1 MEIAYDAA
9 TNCYKELFKTMS
21 KVEENIETAKPHD
34 EGGDTVDEKEKIEND
49 KKQRMKWKR
58 KWNVEIYSESCSKWY
73 DGTIVKIT
81 KDVQGEWLT
90 VAYRTG
96 GEKTPTLKQIQ
107 RFNKEIRVK
116 QISYTPNL
124 EFANRIIFLTD
135 AQPNQSSGKDSLL
148 NMVKRNSSTQQYKG
162 FQIHTTFIGVGLDFN
177 TKFVEDIIKV
187 EGGNYYAVHSNKEF
201 MKTMDEE

>member
-9 TNCYKELFKTMS
+9 TNCYKEIFKNMT
-21 KVEENIETAKPHD
+21 KPNENITPKD
-34 EGGDTVDEKEKIEND
+34 TDTVTVTTKTNNEGDDEKEKIEND

-96 GEKTPTLKQIQ
+96 GEK
-107 RFNKEIRVK
+107 
-116 QISYTPNL
+116 
-124 EFANRIIFLTD
+124 
-135 AQPNQSSGKDSLL
+135 
-148 NMVKRNSSTQQYKG
+148 
-162 FQIHTTFIGVGLDFN
+162 
-177 TKFVEDIIKV
+177 
-187 EGGNYYAVHSNKEF
+187 
-201 MKTMDEE
+201 